1 MIHVIVCGIAGRMG
15 GRLAR
20 LVSESED
27 LELVGGTERPG
38 HMALGEDI
46 GTVLGGKATGT
57 QVTDDLR
64 RIVQRGDVVIDFTA
78 PAATVEAA
86 RVCGAAGKAMVVGTT
101 GWSGEQR
108 AQFEEAVKGIPCV
121 FAPNYSVGVNLLFK
135 LVEEAARILGEG
147 YDVEIVEAHHHLKK
161 DAPSGTAIGLAQ
173 AAARGLNRNLDE
185 VAVYGREGMVGERR
199 KEEIGIHA
207 IRAGDMVGEHTV
219 LFGGI
224 GERIELVHRAQSRD
238 TFAQGALRAVRFVVK
253 ASPGL
258 YNMGDVLG
266 IK

>member
-20 LVSESED
+20 LISESED
-27 LELVGGTERPG
+27 LELVGGTERAG
-38 HMALGEDI
+38 HATIGEDI
-46 GTVLGGKATGT
+46 GAVLGRRAIGVK
-57 QVTDDLR
+57 VTDDLR
-64 RIVQRGDVVIDFTA
+64 RFVQRGNVVVDFTT
-78 PAATVEAA
+78 PAATLKAA
-86 RVCGAAGKAMVVGTT
+86 RICGEMGTEMVVGTT

-108 AQFEEAVKGIPCV
+108 SQFEEAVKGIPCV
-121 FAPNYSVGVNLLFK
+121 FAPNYSVGVNVLFK
-135 LVEEAARILGEG
+135 LAEEAARILGEG
-147 YDVEIVEAHHHLKK
+147 YDMEIVEAHHHFKK
-161 DAPSGTAIGLAQ
+161 DAPSGTAMGLAQ
-173 AAARGLNRNLDE
+173 AAAKGLNRNLDE
-185 VAVYGREGMVGERR
+185 VAVYGREGIVGERR

-258 YNMGDVLG
+258 YDMGDVLG